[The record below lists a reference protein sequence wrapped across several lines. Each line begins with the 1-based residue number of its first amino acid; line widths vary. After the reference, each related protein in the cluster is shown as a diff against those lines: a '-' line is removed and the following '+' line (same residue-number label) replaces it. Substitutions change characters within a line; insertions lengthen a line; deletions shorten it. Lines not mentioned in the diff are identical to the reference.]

1 MDRSAPPLE
10 TPPAPGAAPA
20 PDVPRRGR
28 ISRVLAWVVAG
39 PPRYLI
45 VIAWAA
51 GAFAATRYLPSLS
64 QSSQSGLSSLTP
76 ASAAA
81 VAVER
86 RSVQLFGFPVLS
98 DVALVQY
105 DARGLP
111 ADVQR
116 TTVQRAASIDQGTL
130 PVPTGLRGAIP
141 LINAAGALPGAREQ
155 GTAAVTYLY
164 FDPSLGLPSQVA
176 AASQFASRYVDKPGQ
191 GFVGVTGMYPAWIA
205 QGDQVISKLPLVTIA
220 TVVLIALVVG
230 LTFRSIGAP
239 LVTLA
244 AGFLAYL
251 VAQHV
256 VAWVA
261 ARIGISA
268 PVELQPLMVVLLLGI
283 VTDYSIF
290 FLSGQRFHIAAG
302 QRGIRAAREATA
314 EYGRVIVT
322 AGLMV
327 AAGVMGLLAARSGY
341 FKAFGPGMA
350 LTVVVGLAVSVTLV
364 PALLGILGRY
374 VFWPWGMRPRPHEP
388 AAAQAGAEPRPHS
401 VRARLVRLSTHRA
414 VAVLIA
420 AVCVVGLVLASLGLR
435 QTRLGFSLIGG
446 LPSDSTVK
454 RAATDAQRG
463 FAAGI
468 LSPVEMLLQA
478 RGITG
483 QKAALVH
490 LETMLAGEPHVAG
503 IVGPREAAAAQ
514 TIPSG
519 SGQAAP
525 QSLASA
531 VLAKNGNG
539 ARYLLVFDLDP
550 LSRGGLAA
558 LEHVQHDMPALLR
571 RAGLNGTAVAYT
583 GDTAIAQEA
592 IHRTLA
598 DVPRI
603 SAAVLAIDLVLLIVF
618 LRALVAPLYL
628 LFSSILA
635 LTATLGLAVFFFQS
649 LLGWDSLI
657 YYVPFAASVLL
668 VSLGSDYNIFLVGS
682 IWEEARLRPIRP
694 AIERAVPRATRA
706 ISVAALTLAL
716 SFSMLAIVPVSTFA
730 EIAFL
735 LFVGVLLDSFVVR
748 SLLVPALVAIFG
760 HTSAWP
766 SRLQRGAVA
775 EPGQP
780 PRETQEP
787 PAQRRRAA

>member
-1 MDRSAPPLE
+1 MDRSAPPQQ
-10 TPPAPGAAPA
+10 TPPAPGAEPA
-20 PDVPRRGR
+20 PVTHRRGR
-28 ISRVLAWVVAG
+28 ISRTFAWMVAG

-64 QSSQSGLSSLTP
+64 QSSQSGLSSLAP
-76 ASAAA
+76 SSASA

-105 DARGLP
+105 EPRGLP
-111 ADVQR
+111 SDVQR
-116 TTVQRAASIDQGTL
+116 ATVQRAAKIDQGTL
-130 PVPTGLRGAIP
+130 PVPSGLRGAIP
-141 LINAAGALPGAREQ
+141 LINAAGALPGAHEQ

-164 FDPSLGLPSQVA
+164 FDPSVGLSTQVSSA
-176 AASQFASRYVDKPGQ
+176 NRFASRYVDKPGQ
-191 GFVGVTGMYPAWIA
+191 GFVGVTGMYPAWVA
-205 QGDQVISKLPLVTIA
+205 QGGQVISKLPLVTIA
-220 TVVLIALVVG
+220 TVILIALVVG
-230 LTFRSIGAP
+230 LTFRSVGAP

-256 VAWVA
+256 VAWIA
-261 ARIGISA
+261 DRIGISA

-290 FLSGQRFHIAAG
+290 FLSGQRYHIAAG
-302 QRGIRAAREATA
+302 QRGVRAAREATA

-350 LTVVVGLAVSVTLV
+350 LTVVVGLVVSVTLV
-364 PALLGILGRY
+364 PALLGIFGRF
-374 VFWPWGMRPRPHEP
+374 VFWPGGVQPHAHEIATAETGTPR
-388 AAAQAGAEPRPHS
+388 RSHS
-401 VRARLVRLSTHRA
+401 VQARFVRLSTHRA
-414 VAVLIA
+414 VAILIA
-420 AVCVVGLVLASLGLR
+420 AVCVAGLVLASMGLR

-446 LPSDSTVK
+446 LPSSSPVK

-468 LSPVEMLLQA
+468 LSPVEMVLQA

-483 QKAALVH
+483 QKAALVR
-490 LETMLAGEPHVAG
+490 LETMVAGEPHVAG
-503 IVGPREAAAAQ
+503 VIGPREAAAAP
-514 TIPSG
+514 TVRG
-519 SGQAAP
+519 GGQASP
-525 QSLASA
+525 QSLAAA

-539 ARYLLVFDLDP
+539 ARYLLVFNVDP
-550 LSRGGLAA
+550 LSHGGIAA
-558 LEHVQHDMPALLR
+558 LERVQHDMPTLPGR
-571 RAGLNGTAVAYT
+571 VGLHRTAVAYT

-592 IHRTLA
+592 IQRTLA

-603 SAAVLAIDLVLLIVF
+603 SAAVLAIDLALLIVF

-628 LFSSILA
+628 LFSSVLA
-635 LTATLGLAVFFFQS
+635 LTATLGLTVFFFQS

-682 IWEEARLRPIRP
+682 IWQEARLSPIRP
-694 AIERAVPRATRA
+694 AIERAVPRAARA

-748 SLLVPALVAIFG
+748 SLLVPALVALFG
-760 HTSAWP
+760 RTSAWP
-766 SRLQRGAVA
+766 SRLQRATVA
-775 EPGQP
+775 RPGQSP
-780 PRETQEP
+780 QEP